1 MKLKKKSLL
10 YWFIIL
16 ILITYMVFIDKYS
29 FFKRREMKRLMNL
42 TQSELQI
49 LAEDNQRLKE
59 ENERL
64 ISDRS
69 IWEKKA
75 RELGMKNPDD
85 EIFKFKKTED

>member
-1 MKLKKKSLL
+1 
-10 YWFIIL
+10 
-16 ILITYMVFIDKYS
+16 
-29 FFKRREMKRLMNL
+29 MNL